1 MTLDFGRIKAVII
14 DLDGTLLDTA
24 ADLAAAANAVRVDAG
39 LPALPSERIVEF
51 VGRGADVLIHRT
63 MTDDADGTASDEAFS
78 TARQAFDVHYQRENG
93 RWAKPF
99 DGVIS
104 GLTAIQSLGLPMVCV
119 TNKPQAFADPLL
131 EQHGMTEFFSLTL
144 GGDALPRKKPDP
156 LPLVHAALT
165 LSVPVASCL
174 MVGDSGNDAAAARA
188 AGMPVLILPYG
199 YNEGRS
205 VQALDCD
212 GIVDSIEEI
221 AGLLSAA
228 GAGPQTVGNE

>member
-1 MTLDFGRIKAVII
+1 MTIDFGSIEAVII

-39 LPALPSERIVEF
+39 LDALPTQRIVEF

-63 MTDDADGTASDEAFS
+63 LTNATDGQAADDQFV
-78 TARQAFDVHYQRENG
+78 TARRAFDVHYQRENG

-99 DGVIS
+99 DGVMS
-104 GLTAIQSLGLPMVCV
+104 GLAAIQSLGLPMVCV
-119 TNKPQAFADPLL
+119 TNKPQQFAEPLL
-131 EQHGMTEFFSLTL
+131 KQHGMTEYFSLTL
-144 GGDALPRKKPDP
+144 GGDSLARKKPDP
-156 LPLVHAALT
+156 LPLTHAART
-165 LSVPVASCL
+165 LSVPVAQCL

-199 YNEGRS
+199 YNEGRP
-205 VQALDCD
+205 VHELNCD

-228 GAGPQTVGNE
+228 GAGRQTIGNA